1 MEGGDELANGAESF
15 HPALWRPD
23 GGGLEP
29 TGTLEDRPYAPNPGA
44 PVRPASVKSGKLA
57 SGWLAEYSCGESLLT
72 QNRKHYLQLWR
83 RIDQDDVFGRAAQLS
98 YYFVLA
104 LFPLLIFLSTVLGY
118 FFAAERG
125 F

>member
-23 GGGLEP
+23 GGGLKP

-72 QNRKHYLQLWR
+72 QNRKHYHLHCTLPAGGSFTPPAK
-83 RIDQDDVFGRAAQLS
+83 VCESSGK
-98 YYFVLA
+98 
-104 LFPLLIFLSTVLGY
+104 LGV
-118 FFAAERG
+118 
-125 F
+125 